1 MTSRPLRL
9 CLALLL
15 GILLA
20 PALAQGAGVTL
31 GLVGE
36 IDALVLDAPPEASGY
51 DLVALRS
58 FDGVDLALASLCC
71 EGDPAPRLRGDLPD
85 LRGSHLL
92 RPVTSEEL
100 WPCPLQAT
108 REVGFLPVSPWVVGT
123 PAVLVLASGPL
134 PARPGPGYRA
144 LLLVFV
150 DGDVRLTGL
159 CLDDGAGL
167 QVDAYLRPG
176 WNLLTSELIG
186 SAAQELVLLRTASAA
201 DLEVAAWY
209 WQDVS
214 GQPSPTGP
222 VPRVE
227 PAPQRP

>member
-20 PALAQGAGVTL
+20 PAHAQGAGVTL
-31 GLVGE
+31 GFVGE
-36 IDALVLDAPPEASGY
+36 IDAPVLDAPPDASGY
-51 DLVALRS
+51 DQVALRT

-71 EGDPAPRLRGDLPD
+71 EDDPEPRLRGDLPD

-92 RPVTSEEL
+92 HPVTSEEL
-100 WPCPLQAT
+100 WPCPIQAT
-108 REVGFLPVSPWVVGT
+108 SVVGFLPVSLWVVGT
-123 PAVLVLASGPL
+123 PAVLELASGPL
-134 PARPGPGYRA
+134 PAQPGPGYRQ

-150 DGDVRLTGL
+150 DGDTRLTGL
-159 CLDDGAGL
+159 CLENGTGL
-167 QVDAYLRPG
+167 QLDAYLRPG

-186 SAAQELVLLRTASAA
+186 TAAQEVVLLRNTSAA
-201 DLEVAAWY
+201 DLEAAAWY
-209 WQDVS
+209 WRDVG
-214 GQPSPTGP
+214 GQASPTGP

-227 PAPQRP
+227 PAPERP